1 MEEEWTKLDQSR
13 GCGGF
18 AADKRCRPDLG
29 DGDGAGVTL
38 EENWEIQKESRWL
51 SGLGLEQ
58 AVLGGGAGLQAHL
71 GTFELEGPVS
81 QGNCLCASGA
91 QRRWQHWK

>member
-51 SGLGLEQ
+51 SGL
-58 AVLGGGAGLQAHL
+58 
-71 GTFELEGPVS
+71 
-81 QGNCLCASGA
+81 
-91 QRRWQHWK
+91 